1 MKNLLD
7 YEWYHLF
14 IRVDLIVAL
23 SCAHYMTLDRVLS
36 LSHQVQKGNDNIIA
50 LSMQKDKQIMN
61 MKTLYAL

>member
-14 IRVDLIVAL
+14 IRVDLIVAP
-23 SCAHYMTLDRVLS
+23 SCAHYMILDHVLS
-36 LSHQVQKGNDNIIA
+36 LSHQVQNGNDNIIIIA

-61 MKTLYAL
+61 ITAL

>member
-23 SCAHYMTLDRVLS
+23 SCAHYMTLDHVLS
-36 LSHQVQKGNDNIIA
+36 LSHQVQKGNDNIIIIA

-61 MKTLYAL
+61 MKAL